1 MRVCEWILNSVGRVS
16 ATATSVKR
24 REEDSVED
32 FAEGSIEDS
41 AEGSIEDFAEGSIEA
56 SAEGSIED
64 SNEDSTEVQRG
75 SPIPMLN
82 VAEGSAVTC
91 EWGGLVQRR
100 INKLS

>member
-24 REEDSVED
+24 REEDSVE
-32 FAEGSIEDS
+32 AS
-41 AEGSIEDFAEGSIEA
+41 AEGSIEASAEGSIEA